1 MNDAVFHF
9 RCDIRIDHRHGCK
22 FIQKA
27 MVFLCMAV
35 YHVPNGGKRSKT
47 EAARFKRQGVKPGVP
62 DLVLPVPR
70 HGFHGLY
77 IEMKYGRNKASSEQS
92 WWLEQLT
99 AQGYMCVLC
108 VGADAAIRTI
118 CDYMRI
124 KGG

>member
-1 MNDAVFHF
+1 MRFESNEAAEQETVISF
-9 RCDIRIDHRHGCK
+9 CE
-22 FIQKA
+22 
-27 MVFLCMAV
+27 LMANRYPELSLI

-77 IEMKYGRNKASSEQS
+77 IEMKYGKNKASGEQS
-92 WWLEQLT
+92 WWLEQLA